1 MRLHSSAKNS
11 QSPVMNLQQET
22 MTQVSTVVPPTYPQ
36 LQTLFVSSAIPMV
49 AFGFMDNMIM
59 IQAGSYIDATFGA
72 TLGMATLAAAA
83 MGQVVSDVSG
93 VIFGSTVER
102 LFQRFGFTRP
112 PCLTNAQRQLP
123 IVRNVT
129 MVAMVVGVTVGCLLG
144 ASTLLFTDLH
154 AHERQNR
161 TAQLKDVIS
170 DMIED
175 EELTSK
181 CQECRVHIM
190 TTGTFDK
197 YDNKSSGP
205 RIFLLS
211 GGTPEKCANDRITI
225 EEGYHLF
232 VPIMSHNEVMG
243 VLEIISDS
251 FSPEDKRITQVIARH
266 IGIFME
272 HLSMSK

>member
-11 QSPVMNLQQET
+11 QASVMNLHHET
-22 MTQVSTVVPPTYPQ
+22 ISPISTVVPPTYTQ
-36 LQTLFVSSAIPMV
+36 LQTLFVSSAVPMV

-102 LFQRFGFTRP
+102 LLQRFGFSKP
-112 PCLTNAQRQLP
+112 PCLSNAQRQLP
-123 IVRNVT
+123 LVRNVT
-129 MVAMVVGVTVGCLLG
+129 MVGMVVGVTIGCLLG
-144 ASTLLFTDLH
+144 ASSLLFTDLH

-170 DMIED
+170 DMIKD
-175 EELTSK
+175 EELNSK

-190 TTGTFDK
+190 T
-197 YDNKSSGP
+197 P

-211 GGTPEKCANDRITI
+211 GGAAAKCASDRITI
-225 EEGYHLF
+225 EEGNHLF
-232 VPIMSHNEVMG
+232 VPIMSQNEVMG
-243 VLEIISDS
+243 VLEFMSDS
-251 FSPEDKRITQVIARH
+251 FSPEDKRIIQVIARH
-266 IGIFME
+266 IAIFME
-272 HLSMSK
+272 HMSVNK